1 MFNFIDKIQFKYH
14 QLKKILTLSNKKIKI
29 IFYSESK
36 FYQKFSYSLIEFFS
50 KKYPGQVYYVSSD
63 LDDKIEDLNVK
74 NLFIG
79 KSLLMGFFFSIIKAE
94 YLFLTLTDLGNHS
107 IKKTKN
113 IDKYIYYNHSG
124 SSTFRGY
131 TEGSFDN
138 YDIILCNGQYQIDEI
153 RFREKQKNIVKKD
166 LVLTGHFYFD
176 YLSKKIDF
184 NQKANE
190 ILLAPTWSY
199 EYKNFINENFIHLI
213 EKLIEKNFNV
223 IFRPHP
229 EHFKRSRSIL
239 EIVNNK
245 FKSNDK
251 FSLDDKANNLESM
264 QKAKCLITDISDIAL
279 EYMLV
284 LNRPV
289 LYLDSSKIHNKNYSY
304 FKDFENIEL
313 KFKNEFGLTFNDKDI
328 NKIDLLINNSI
339 KNFNLNILDLK
350 QMRDKYYFN
359 FEKTI
364 EKFEKIWED
373 KIVNFK
379 SD

>member
-1 MFNFIDKIQFKYH
+1 MFNFIDRIHFKY
-14 QLKKILTLSNKKIKI
+14 QQFKKILTLSNKKIKI

-79 KSLLMGFFFSIIKAE
+79 KGLLMGFFFSIIKTE
-94 YLFLTLTDLGNHS
+94 YLFLTLTDLGNHL

-124 SSTFRGY
+124 SSTFKTY
-131 TEGSFDN
+131 TEGAFDN

-176 YLSKKIDF
+176 YLSKRIDF

-199 EYKNFINENFIHLI
+199 EYKNFINENFIQLI
-213 EKLIEKNFNV
+213 EQLLEKNFSV
-223 IFRPHP
+223 CFRPHP

-239 EIVNNK
+239 EIINNK

-251 FSLDDKANNLESM
+251 FRLDDKANNLESM

-289 LYLDSSKIHNKNYSY
+289 LYLDSSKIHNKNYSH
-304 FKDFENIEL
+304 FKDFDNIEL
-313 KFKNEFGLTFNDKDI
+313 KFKNEFGSTFNNKDI
-328 NKIDLLINNSI
+328 NKIDLLINDSI
-339 KNFNLNILDLK
+339 KNFDSRILNLK
-350 QMRDKYYFN
+350 QMKDKYFFN

-364 EKFEKIWED
+364 EKFEKIWDEE
-373 KIVNFK
+373 IVN
-379 SD
+379 SNSN

>member
-328 NKIDLLINNSI
+328 NKINLLINNSI
-339 KNFNLNILDLK
+339 KNFNSNILDLK

>member
-1 MFNFIDKIQFKYH
+1 MLNIISKIRFNYQQF
-14 QLKKILTLSNKKIKI
+14 KKILNLSNKKIKI
-29 IFYSESK
+29 IFYSESR

-63 LDDKIEDLNVK
+63 LNDKIESLDVN

-94 YLFLTLTDLGNHS
+94 FLFLTLTDLGNHS

-113 IDKYIYYNHSG
+113 IDKYVYYNHSG

-153 RFREKQKNIVKKD
+153 RFREKQKNISKKN
-166 LVLTGHFYFD
+166 LILTGHFYFD
-176 YLSKKIDF
+176 FISKKIDF
-184 NQKANE
+184 SHKANE
-190 ILLAPTWSY
+190 ILIAPTWSY
-199 EYKNFINENFIHLI
+199 EYKNYINEKFINII
-213 EKLIEKNFNV
+213 DKLLKKNFNI

-239 EIVNNK
+239 KIIYNK
-245 FKSNDK
+245 FKLNDN
-251 FSLDDKANNLESM
+251 FRFDDKASNIESM

-289 LYLDSSKIHNKNYSY
+289 LYLDSSKIHNKNYSD
-304 FKDFENIEL
+304 FKDFDTLEL
-313 KFKNEFGLTFNDKDI
+313 KFKNEFGFTFNDKDI
-328 NKIDLLINNSI
+328 EKIDLLINDSI
-339 KNFNLNILDLK
+339 NNFNSRILNLK
-350 QMRDKYYFN
+350 QMKDKYYFN

-364 EKFEKIWED
+364 EKFEKIWEE
-373 KIVNFK
+373 KIVNSK
-379 SD
+379 SN

>member
-1 MFNFIDKIQFKYH
+1 MFKFIKNFRFNYQ
-14 QLKKILTLSNKKIKI
+14 QLKKILNLSNNKIKI

-36 FYQKFSYSLIEFFS
+36 FYQKFSYSLIHFFS

-63 LDDKIEDLNVK
+63 LDDKIENLDIK

-79 KSLLMGFFFSIIKAE
+79 NNLLMGFFFSIIKAE
-94 YLFLTLTDLGNHS
+94 FLFLTITDLDNHS

-113 IDKYIYYNHSG
+113 IDNYIYYNHSG

-138 YDIILCNGQYQIDEI
+138 YDIILCNGQYQVDEI
-153 RFREKQKNIVKKD
+153 RFREKQKNILKKD

-184 NQKANE
+184 NQNPDE
-190 ILLAPTWSY
+190 ILIAPTWSY
-199 EYKNFINENFIHLI
+199 EYKNFINENFIGIINELL
-213 EKLIEKNFNV
+213 KKDYKV
-223 IFRPHP
+223 SFRPHP
-229 EHFKRSRSIL
+229 EHYKRSKKIL
-239 EIVNNK
+239 TNIRNE
-245 FKSNDK
+245 FKSN
-251 FSLDDKANNLESM
+251 NNFRIDNDPSNIESM
-264 QKAKCLITDISDIAL
+264 QKAKCLVTDISDIAL

-289 LYLDSSKIHNKNYSY
+289 LYLESSKIHNKNYSD

-313 KFKNEFGLTFNDKDI
+313 KFKNKFGLTFDNKDI
-328 NKIDLLINNSI
+328 HKIDSLINESI
-339 KNFNLNILDLK
+339 INFNSKILDLK
-350 QMRDKYYFN
+350 QMKDKYYFN

-373 KIVNFK
+373 KIVNSQSK
-379 SD
+379 